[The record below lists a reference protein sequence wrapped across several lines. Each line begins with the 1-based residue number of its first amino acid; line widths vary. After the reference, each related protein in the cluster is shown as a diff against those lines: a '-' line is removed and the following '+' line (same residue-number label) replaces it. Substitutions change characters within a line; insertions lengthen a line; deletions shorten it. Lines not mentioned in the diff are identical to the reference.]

1 MRFHEYVFTY
11 LFKISRALPSNGQRR
26 RLLRHR
32 HRSLY
37 APCRNTTRVE
47 IRSTVVSQFV
57 SDGGEDCRFGDR
69 CSACQYTVGDSA
81 FALARGKGEAV
92 A

>member
-1 MRFHEYVFTY
+1 MTACFRIY
-11 LFKISRALPSNGQRR
+11 LKLSRALPSNSQRR

-37 APCRNTTRVE
+37 TPCRNTTRVE
-47 IRSTVVSQFV
+47 VRSTVVSQLV
-57 SDGGEDCRFGDR
+57 GDGGEDRRFGDR